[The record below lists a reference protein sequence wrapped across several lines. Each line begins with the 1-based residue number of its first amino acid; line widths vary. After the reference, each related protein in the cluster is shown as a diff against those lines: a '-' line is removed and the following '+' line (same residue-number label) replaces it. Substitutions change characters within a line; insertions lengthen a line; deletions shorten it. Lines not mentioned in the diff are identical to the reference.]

1 MTESV
6 RNDAPTPAN
15 DNSFAAG
22 VGHTDATGSGS
33 TQDDLDAG
41 GAGDEGGQK
50 FLTQEQHE
58 RSIKNR
64 LARQER
70 KLREELQAEAQEEA
84 RKSRMDEVERL
95 RVEREEAI
103 TSSKAMVQKANERIM
118 LSEAKAQA
126 AALGV
131 PQESLKYISR
141 LVDLSDV
148 DVDSTGD
155 YDEEALVE
163 AVQQVLKD
171 VPALVKGVA
180 SEAGEA
186 SGDTSGNGSSAS
198 LVMPTGRDRSPDV
211 SRGSSGSGGPSV
223 KDIFNKRMR
232 ERASQR

>member
-6 RNDAPTPAN
+6 RSDSPTPAN

-22 VGHTDATGSGS
+22 VGVNDATGSGS
-33 TQDDLDAG
+33 TQGDLDG
-41 GAGDEGGQK
+41 GEATGEGSEK

-58 RSIKNR
+58 RSLKNR

-70 KLREELQAEAQEEA
+70 KLREELQQQAQEEA

-103 TSSKAMVQKANERIM
+103 NSSKAMVQKANERIM

-148 DVDSTGD
+148 DVDSNGD
-155 YDEEALVE
+155 YDEDALVG

-171 VPALVKGVA
+171 VPALVKSVA
-180 SEAGEA
+180 SEDAGEA
-186 SGDTSGNGSSAS
+186 GAQSNGQS
-198 LVMPTGRDRSPDV
+198 LVMPMGRDRSPDV
-211 SRGSSGSGGPSV
+211 SRGNSSGSGGPSA
-223 KDIFNKRMR
+223 KDIFNQRLR
-232 ERASQR
+232 QRSSQR